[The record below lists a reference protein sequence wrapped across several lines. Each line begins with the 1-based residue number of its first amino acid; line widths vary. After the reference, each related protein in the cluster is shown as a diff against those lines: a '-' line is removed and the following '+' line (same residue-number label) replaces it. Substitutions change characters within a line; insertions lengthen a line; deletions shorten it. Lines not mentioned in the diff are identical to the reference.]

1 MTSPLSTIIWL
12 AVTFTAGYRR
22 RSSPANIQWVVA
34 GLPSS
39 RPASATK
46 KAPVHEPAIL
56 APAACHLA
64 SHGTQRRVSSD
75 DAPPA
80 SSPARNTT
88 TIRAGAYAPVV
99 GGCRLTASP

>member
-22 RSSPANIQWVVA
+22 RSSSANIQWVVA

-39 RPASATK
+39 KPAAATK

-56 APAACHLA
+56 APAACHLM
-64 SHGTQRRVSSD
+64 SHGTQRQVSSAEPAKLSSEID
-75 DAPPA
+75 DTPTPAAVTAPA
-80 SSPARNTT
+80 
-88 TIRAGAYAPVV
+88 
-99 GGCRLTASP
+99 CQE